1 MKFIELIRTVACN
14 MHFVRFEFNLKNPR
28 INLDAWLPK

>member
-14 MHFVRFEFNLKNPR
+14 MHFVDSSSIENPR
-28 INLDAWLPK
+28 INLDAWLPN